1 MASTAN
7 AEKGIADNGGTGG
20 LPDQGSLSYSP
31 SDVKGLKRVDDKE
44 VDGDRH
50 VFATESSGRI
60 LVCRICLSEE
70 EEDN

>member
-1 MASTAN
+1 M
-7 AEKGIADNGGTGG
+7 
-20 LPDQGSLSYSP
+20 SYSP
-31 SDVKGLKRVDDKE
+31 SDVKGLKRMDDKE

-50 VFATESSGRI
+50 VFGTESSGRV